1 MSDRAVMYRLR
12 RSAAR
17 RARERR
23 VGTAPH
29 GEAPQEAVL
38 RVLLVN
44 WRDSGHPE
52 GGGAESFLERVGSGL
67 RELGHEVWVRC
78 ATYPGAAAD
87 EWVDGVRYT
96 RRGGRFTVYPRSA
109 AHLLARRRRYDVVID
124 VQNGFPFWTPLFT
137 RALVVNVTHHVHRE
151 QWRVV
156 FGPVAGRVGWWLES
170 KVAPRVY
177 ARCPYVTVSEA
188 TRRDLVGLGIDADRV
203 RVVYSGVDAPTL
215 PRNPADWTRAA
226 EPNLVVLGRL
236 VPHKR
241 VELAVDALVALRE
254 EFPAAT
260 LSVIG
265 QGYWEQQ
272 LRDYAERAGVADGVR
287 FPGFV
292 HDATKQRLLAQAW
305 LHVLPSIKE
314 GWGLAVIESAL
325 HGTPTVAFASAGGTR
340 ESVLDGETGV
350 LVDDDAEFIATVRKL
365 IGDDLLRAR
374 LGEAARRH
382 GAQFSWPATVRRVEA
397 EIRALAGLPA
407 RPAGPAAVPQPRLPG
422 DGELVRTPDRGAA
435 AGQ

>member
-23 VGTAPH
+23 FGAMSGAAAPA
-29 GEAPQEAVL
+29 GDRL

-67 RELGHEVWVRC
+67 RGLGHDVSVRC

-87 EWVDGVRYT
+87 ELVDGVRYT
-96 RRGGRFTVYPRSA
+96 RRGGRFTVYPRIA
-109 AHLLARRRRYDVVID
+109 AHLIAHRRRYDVVVD

-137 RALVVNVTHHVHRE
+137 RAVVVNVTHHLHRE

-156 FGPVAGRVGWWLES
+156 FGPLGGRIGWWLES

-177 ARCPYVTVSEA
+177 AHCRYVTVSEA
-188 TRRDLVGLGIDADRV
+188 TRHDLVGLGIDADRV
-203 RVVYSGVDAPTL
+203 RVVYSGVDPPTL
-215 PRNPADWTRAA
+215 PRNPADWIRAA
-226 EPNLVVLGRL
+226 QPNLVVLGRL

-241 VELAVDALVALRE
+241 VELAIDALVALRADH
-254 EFPAAT
+254 PGAT
-260 LSVIG
+260 LTVIG
-265 QGYWEQQ
+265 QGYWEQE
-272 LRDYAERAGVADGVR
+272 LRDYAERQGVADGVR
-287 FPGFV
+287 FPGYV
-292 HDATKQRLLAQAW
+292 DDVTKQRLLAQAW

-325 HGTPTVAFASAGGTR
+325 HGTPTIAFASAGGTR
-340 ESVLDGETGV
+340 ESVLHGETGL
-350 LVDDDAEFIATVRKL
+350 LVDGDEEFVETVRKV

-382 GAQFSWPATVRRVEA
+382 GAQFSWPATVHRVEA
-397 EIRALAGLPA
+397 EIRMLTGLPA
-407 RPAGPAAVPQPRLPG
+407 RPTDAAALPQPREAG
-422 DGELVRTPDRGAA
+422 DELVTDRGAA
-435 AGQ
+435 AGR

>member
-1 MSDRAVMYRLR
+1 MFRLR
-12 RSAAR
+12 RSAAQ
-17 RARERR
+17 RARDRR
-23 VGTAPH
+23 IGTA
-29 GEAPQEAVL
+29 APAGDGL

-52 GGGAESFLERVGSGL
+52 GGGAETFLERLGSGL
-67 RELGHEVWVRC
+67 RELGHQVWVRC

-87 EWVDGVRYT
+87 ECVDGVQYT
-96 RRGGRFTVYPRSA
+96 RRGGRFTVYPRIA
-109 AHLLARRRRYDVVID
+109 AHLIAHRRRYDVVID

-137 RALVVNVTHHVHRE
+137 RALVVNVTHHLHRE

-156 FGPVAGRVGWWLES
+156 FGPVGGRIGWWLES

-177 ARCPYVTVSEA
+177 AHCRYVTVSEA

-226 EPNLVVLGRL
+226 RPNLVVLGRL

-241 VELAVDALVALRE
+241 VELAIDALATLRQDH
-254 EFPAAT
+254 PAAT

-265 QGYWEQQ
+265 QGYWEQE
-272 LRDYAERAGVADGVR
+272 LRDYAERAGVADGVL

-292 HDATKQRLLAQAW
+292 DDVTKQRLLAQAW

-340 ESVLDGETGV
+340 ESVLDGETGL
-350 LVDDDAEFIATVRKL
+350 LVDTDEEFVDTVRQVIK
-365 IGDDLLRAR
+365 DDLLRAR

-382 GAQFSWPATVRRVEA
+382 GTQFSWPATVRRVEA
-397 EIRALAGLPA
+397 EIRLLAGLPA
-407 RPAGPAAVPQPRLPG
+407 RPTGPAVLPQPRHAG
-422 DGELVRTPDRGAA
+422 DAELVRTPERGAA